1 MGNNGALIKRV
12 LAVRTNWAS
21 MEKGQSLFSF
31 KWCPVSDNI
40 NFDMI
45 GKHGQ
50 RNLVNHFENHKV
62 LTAKDL
68 LFINM
73 KKACEILR
81 EDVFEY
87 LPLTYVI
94 DF

>member
-1 MGNNGALIKRV
+1 
-12 LAVRTNWAS
+12 